1 MKTHDIQYLLKA
13 QEFSFAKLARA
24 LSVSRSAV
32 SQVCDT
38 EADMQRTS
46 PRIEQ
51 LVCAVIGLPLHQVFP
66 KRWNPDGTRIKD
78 RRWIKERSAKQA
90 HELLINMQ
98 KHLAQRKAA

>member
-13 QEFSFAKLARA
+13 QDLSFAKLART

-38 EADMQRTS
+38 EAPMQRTS

-51 LVCAVIGLPLHQVFP
+51 LVCAVIGLPLHEVFP
-66 KRWNPDGTRIKD
+66 KRWDEQGQRIKD
-78 RRWIKERSAKQA
+78 RSWIKARSARQA
-90 HELLINMQ
+90 HDQLRSMKER
-98 KHLAQRKAA
+98 LAQVAA